1 VVVQS
6 TGATVYLINTNGQQ
20 TATNAVANSNQ
31 AFAGAG
37 TIGTDTYSSSARAFN
52 GVMDE
57 VSVFNYPL
65 TLAQI
70 QQLYANGHQLAQVQ
84 VAGQMIGG
92 RLNLTWP
99 QGTLLQSPTVNGPW
113 SAVPGIFSQL
123 TVQLTNGSMFYR
135 ILLE

>member
-1 VVVQS
+1 MVVRRRGGS
-6 TGATVYLINTNGQQ
+6 INRRNGVSHQHNGQQ

-70 QQLYANGHQLAQVQ
+70 QQLYANGHQLAQCRSRTNDR
-84 VAGQMIGG
+84 AG
-92 RLNLTWP
+92 
-99 QGTLLQSPTVNGPW
+99 
-113 SAVPGIFSQL
+113 
-123 TVQLTNGSMFYR
+123 
-135 ILLE
+135 